1 MVQRRAEGNPITEA
15 YYCGLM
21 CSTGYRKEDLRKPQI
36 AIVNSWTDA
45 NPGHKPLKELAQSV
59 ISGVWAGGGCPAEF
73 CVPAP
78 CDGMAQG
85 NGMHYIL
92 PERDLIAGSI
102 ECMVKA
108 HGFEGLVMLA
118 SCDKIVPAM
127 LIAAARLD
135 LPTIFLSAGAM
146 TPYIDDGNVYVTCD
160 LKEAIGKINSGK
172 IDIETFTRW
181 EEKICFSSGTCSM
194 MGTANT
200 MATFLEAVGIAPYGN
215 ATMLACDANKQRQAR
230 TVGERI
236 VTLVNEKRRFSDFLN
251 LDSLVNGVKYVSAI
265 GGSTNAILHILAL
278 AKALSIDFDINDF
291 DKAQKSTPNVCK
303 FKPSSTF
310 NITDYHNAGGVPA
323 VLKTIKD
330 KLNTDVRNVMGG
342 SLKEFLDS
350 TPIKINREIIH
361 TEEDALSLNG
371 CFAILHGN
379 LAPKGAV
386 VKKSGVAPQMMKHK
400 GPAVVFDSEE
410 EVRDFLINKHIEAG
424 SVLVVRYEGPRG
436 GPGMRELSIPAAM
449 LVGMGLHTSVAMIT
463 DGRFSGATRG
473 PCVGH
478 ITPEAYEGGPIA
490 FVEDGDMVEIDI
502 EAGSI
507 ELLVDNEE
515 LEKRRKQWKRKEKKL
530 TGVLKK
536 YRESVSGADE
546 GAVWL

>member
-102 ECMVKA
+102 ECMLKA

-251 LDSLVNGVKYVSAI
+251 LDSLINGVKYVSAI